1 MMMKRG
7 VVYTALLAAL
17 LTGCA
22 SKDAPATGK
31 VQDYMPDNAVIAHRG
46 TIYWA
51 PELTEAAFRWARNT
65 GADYLELDVQ
75 RSKDSVLII
84 MHDKTFKR
92 TTDVAE
98 KFPGREADPISSF
111 TLEEIMQLDAGSA
124 FNKKNPEQA
133 RQSYIGQNVLV
144 FEDVFRIAE
153 GKIIKRDASGNR
165 VFTKNDSGIYHF
177 EYEADPAENGHRPG
191 IYIELKIPDIYPGL
205 EEQVYDELTRFGWN
219 PLEGDEISA
228 EEPFYKGDKVN
239 VGHTR
244 GKILVQTFSRPGM
257 MNFKRVFGE
266 KVLAS
271 FLIGNPK
278 TNEFAKDEVTDEII
292 AFAKESGA
300 QFIGT
305 NLGDDNDGLSP
316 AFAEKIHAAG
326 LKANIY
332 SINTVEQMEKY
343 FGPETGRKAAPL
355 ADGMITNRTDLT
367 IDFYHERKI
376 RKPGTTQTPQEVLA
390 ELGYDDIKV
399 EIIL

>member
-1 MMMKRG
+1 MMMTRI

-17 LTGCA
+17 LAACA

-65 GADYLELDVQ
+65 GADYLELDVH

-98 KFPGREADPISSF
+98 KFPGREADPVSSF
-111 TLEEIMQLDAGSA
+111 TWEEIMQLDAGSA
-124 FNKKNPEQA
+124 FSKKNPDQA
-133 RQSYIGQNVLV
+133 RQSFIGQNVLV

-153 GKIIKRDASGNR
+153 GKRIKRDATGNR
-165 VFTKNDSGIYHF
+165 LFTKDDNGIYHF
-177 EYEADPAENGHRPG
+177 EYESDPADNGHRPG
-191 IYIELKIPDIYPGL
+191 IYIEAKIPDVYPGL
-205 EEQVYDELTRFGWN
+205 EEQIYDELTRIGWN
-219 PLEGDEISA
+219 PLEGEEISA
-228 EEPFYKGDKVN
+228 EEPFKKEDKVN
-239 VGHTR
+239 VGNTR

-278 TNEFAKDEVTDEII
+278 TNEFAKEEVTDEII
-292 AFAKESGA
+292 AFAKECGA

-343 FGPETGRKAAPL
+343 FGPETGKKAAPL

-367 IDFYHERKI
+367 IEFYHERKI
-376 RKPGTTQTPQEVLA
+376 RSVGTTQTPQEILA
-390 ELGYDDIKV
+390 NLGYNQ
-399 EIIL
+399 

>member
-1 MMMKRG
+1 MSKRLIYA
-7 VVYTALLAAL
+7 VLLAAL
-17 LTGCA
+17 AAGCGQ
-22 SKDAPATGK
+22 KNVPAGGK

-65 GADYLELDVQ
+65 GADYLELDVH

-92 TTDVAE
+92 TTDVAV
-98 KFPGREADPISSF
+98 KFPGREGDPVSSF

-124 FNKKNPEQA
+124 FNKKNPDQA
-133 RQSYIGQNVLV
+133 LQSFVGQNVLV

-153 GKIIKRDASGNR
+153 GKRIKRNADGSRAAS
-165 VFTKNDSGIYHF
+165 KDESGIYHF
-177 EYEADPAENGHRPG
+177 EYEADPADNGHRPG
-191 IYIELKIPDIYPGL
+191 IYIEAKIPDEYPGL
-205 EEQVYDELTRFGWN
+205 EEQIYDELARIGWN
-219 PLEGDEISA
+219 PLEGDEISLN
-228 EEPFYKGDKVN
+228 EPFWLNDKVN
-239 VGHTR
+239 VGKTR
-244 GKILVQTFSRPGM
+244 GKILVQTFSRQGM

-271 FLIGNPK
+271 FLAGNPK
-278 TNEFAKDEVTDEII
+278 TNEFAKEEVTDEII
-292 AFAKESGA
+292 SFAKECGA

-305 NLGDDNDGLSP
+305 NLGDENDGLSP
-316 AFAEKIHAAG
+316 AFAAKIHAAG

-343 FGPETGRKAAPL
+343 YGPATGKKAAPL

-367 IDFYHERKI
+367 IDFYHERKV
-376 RKPGTTQTPQEVLA
+376 RRYGTEKTPQTTLA
-390 ELGYDDIKV
+390 ELGYKQ
-399 EIIL
+399 

>member
-1 MMMKRG
+1 MTKRLIYT
-7 VVYTALLAAL
+7 VLLTALVA
-17 LTGCA
+17 GCA
-22 SKDAPATGK
+22 QKNAPAGGK

-65 GADYLELDVQ
+65 GADYLELDVH

-92 TTDVAE
+92 TTDVAV
-98 KFPGREADPISSF
+98 KFPGREGDPISSF

-124 FNKKNPEQA
+124 FNKKNPDQA
-133 RQSYIGQNVLV
+133 LQSFVGQNVLV

-153 GKIIKRDASGNR
+153 GKRIKRNADGSRAVSKDEAGM
-165 VFTKNDSGIYHF
+165 YHF
-177 EYEADPAENGHRPG
+177 EYEADPADNGHRPG
-191 IYIELKIPDIYPGL
+191 IYIEAKIPDDYPKL
-205 EEQVYDELTRFGWN
+205 EEQIYDELARIGWN
-219 PLEGDEISA
+219 PLEGDEISVN
-228 EEPFYKGDKVN
+228 EPFWLNNKVN
-239 VGHTR
+239 VGKTR
-244 GKILVQTFSRPGM
+244 GKILVQTFSRQGM

-271 FLIGNPK
+271 FLVGNPK
-278 TNEFAKDEVTDEII
+278 TNEFAKEEVTDEII
-292 AFAKESGA
+292 AFARECGA

-316 AFAEKIHAAG
+316 AFAAKIHAAG

-343 FGPETGRKAAPL
+343 YGSVTGKKAAPL

-367 IDFYHERKI
+367 IDFYHERKA
-376 RKPGTTQTPQEVLA
+376 RRNGTEKTPQTTLA
-390 ELGYDDIKV
+390 ELGYNQ
-399 EIIL
+399 

>member
-1 MMMKRG
+1 MTKRLIYT
-7 VVYTALLAAL
+7 VLLTALVA
-17 LTGCA
+17 GCA
-22 SKDAPATGK
+22 QKNAPAGGK

-65 GADYLELDVQ
+65 GADYLELDVH

-92 TTDVAE
+92 TTDVAV
-98 KFPGREADPISSF
+98 KFPGREGDPISSF

-124 FNKKNPEQA
+124 FNKKNPDQA
-133 RQSYIGQNVLV
+133 LQSFAGQNVLV

-153 GKIIKRDASGNR
+153 GKRIKRNADGSRAVSKDEAGM
-165 VFTKNDSGIYHF
+165 YHF
-177 EYEADPAENGHRPG
+177 EYEADPADNGHRPG
-191 IYIELKIPDIYPGL
+191 IYIEAKIPDDYPKL
-205 EEQVYDELTRFGWN
+205 EEQIYDELARIGWN
-219 PLEGDEISA
+219 PLEGDEISVN
-228 EEPFYKGDKVN
+228 EPFWLNNKVN
-239 VGHTR
+239 VGKTR
-244 GKILVQTFSRPGM
+244 GKILVQTFSRQGM

-271 FLIGNPK
+271 FLVGNPK
-278 TNEFAKDEVTDEII
+278 TNEFAKEEVTDEII
-292 AFAKESGA
+292 AFARECGA

-316 AFAEKIHAAG
+316 AFAAKIHAAG

-343 FGPETGRKAAPL
+343 YGPGTGKKAAPL

-367 IDFYHERKI
+367 IDFYHERKA
-376 RKPGTTQTPQEVLA
+376 RRNGTEKTPQTTLA
-390 ELGYDDIKV
+390 ELGYNQ
-399 EIIL
+399 

>member
-1 MMMKRG
+1 MKNRL
-7 VVYTALLAAL
+7 VYIVLLAAL
-17 LTGCA
+17 LAGCGQ
-22 SKDAPATGK
+22 KNAPAGDI

-65 GADYLELDVQ
+65 GADYMELDVH

-98 KFPGREADPISSF
+98 KFPGREGDPISSF
-111 TLEEIMQLDAGSA
+111 TYEEIMLLDAGSA
-124 FNKKNPEQA
+124 FNSKNPEQA
-133 RQSYIGQNVLV
+133 RQSFIGQNVLV

-153 GKIIKRDASGNR
+153 GKRIKRNADGSRIYKKDDA
-165 VFTKNDSGIYHF
+165 GIYQF
-177 EYEADPAENGHRPG
+177 EYEADPADNGHRPG
-191 IYIELKIPDIYPGL
+191 IYIEAKIPDDYPL
-205 EEQVYDELTRFGWN
+205 MEEQIYDQLTRFGWN
-219 PLEGDEISA
+219 PAEGDEISA
-228 EEPFYKGDKVN
+228 DAPFYVNDKVN
-239 VGHTR
+239 VGGTR
-244 GKILVQTFSRPGM
+244 GKILVQTFSRQGM

-278 TNEFAKDEVTDEII
+278 TNEFAKEEVTDEII
-292 AFAKESGA
+292 AFAKECGA

-305 NLGDDNDGLSP
+305 NLGDANDGLSP
-316 AFAEKIHAAG
+316 AFAEKVHAAG

-343 FGPETGRKAAPL
+343 FGPGTGKKAAPL

-367 IDFYHERKI
+367 VDFYHERGV
-376 RKPGTTQTPQEVLA
+376 RRLGTAQTPQEILA
-390 ELGYDDIKV
+390 DLGYNQ
-399 EIIL
+399 